1 MKYCFVVPSQCVSPK
16 GGVKV
21 QAEMWKAG
29 LQKQGHSVMM
39 AGSWDTPDWS
49 SFDAIIIFGY
59 APGVASL
66 AESLFK
72 ENPRLVMAPIID
84 PPWVRFVYK
93 FFVKYWGAKKFLGLS
108 SRFHD
113 LWLARKFP
121 CLWLVRSEEER
132 RMVNYALEIPQE
144 KIVKIPL
151 HYRIPP
157 LDEFPQKEDFCIHV
171 SRLKSANK
179 NVPRMIEAAKKYG
192 FDLKLVGHLMGESE
206 KNWLY
211 GLIGDAKNIE
221 YVGEI
226 SEADLLE
233 YYKRAKVIALPS
245 MCEGVGMV
253 ALEGAAYG
261 CEVVLT
267 NIGAPKEYYEGR
279 AILVNPR
286 SVDEIGQG
294 ISKAIR
300 EGFSQPELKIYIE
313 NHYSEAALMR
323 ELNEKIATAIGK
335 QSIGKQSI

>member
-1 MKYCFVVPSQCVSPK
+1 MKYCFVIPYQCIAPK
-16 GGVKV
+16 GGVKI
-21 QAEMWKAG
+21 QAEMWKVG
-29 LQKQGHSVMM
+29 LEKLGHSVTM
-39 AGSWDTPDWS
+39 AGSWDTPEWS

-66 AESLFK
+66 AEALAK
-72 ENPRLVMAPIID
+72 ENPHLVMAPIID
-84 PPWVRFVYK
+84 PPWAGFIYK
-93 FFVKYWGAKKFLGLS
+93 FFVKYWGAKRFLGLS

-132 RMVNYALEIPQE
+132 YMVNYALEIPQE

-157 LDEFPQKEDFCIHV
+157 LEGFPPKENFCFHA

-192 FDLKLVGHLMGESE
+192 FNLKLAGHLMGDSE
-206 KNWLY
+206 RSWLDN
-211 GLIGDAKNIE
+211 LIGNAKNIE
-221 YVGEI
+221 YVGEV
-226 SEADLLE
+226 SEAELLD
-233 YYKRAKVIALPS
+233 YYKQAKVLALPS
-245 MCEGVGMV
+245 LYEGVGMV

-267 NIGAPKEYYEGR
+267 NFGAPKEYYDGR
-279 AILVNPR
+279 AILVNPK

-294 ISKAIR
+294 ITKALK
-300 EGFSQPELKIYIE
+300 EGFSQPELKTYIE
-313 NHYSEAALMR
+313 NHYSERALMQKM
-323 ELNEKIATAIGK
+323 NEKISAAIGK
-335 QSIGKQSI
+335 

>member
-1 MKYCFVVPSQCVSPK
+1 MKYCFVIPFQCISPK

-29 LQKQGHSVMM
+29 LEKMGHTVTM
-39 AGSWDTPDWS
+39 AGSWDTPEWS

-59 APGVASL
+59 APGIAALAQSL
-66 AESLFK
+66 AK
-72 ENPRLVMAPIID
+72 ENSNLVMAPIID
-84 PPWVRFVYK
+84 PPWAGFIYK
-93 FFVKYWGAKKFLGLS
+93 FFVKYWGAKKRLGLS

-132 RMVNYALEIPQE
+132 HMVNYALEIPQE

-157 LDEFPQKEDFCIHV
+157 LEGFPQKEDFCFHA

-192 FDLKLVGHLMGESE
+192 FNLKLAGHLMGKSE
-206 KNWLY
+206 RAWLDN
-211 GLIGDAKNIE
+211 LIGDSKNIE
-221 YVGEI
+221 YVGEV
-226 SEADLLE
+226 SEAELLN
-233 YYKRAKVIALPS
+233 YYKRAKVLALPS
-245 MCEGVGMV
+245 IFEGVGMV

-267 NIGAPKEYYEGR
+267 NFGAPKEYYDGR
-279 AILVNPR
+279 AILVDPK

-294 ISKAIR
+294 ISRAIK
-300 EGFSQPELKIYIE
+300 EGFSQPELKTYIE
-313 NHYSEAALMR
+313 THYSETALMR
-323 ELNEKIATAIGK
+323 ELNENISVVVGR
-335 QSIGKQSI
+335 